1 MWAAPPSFFLCHVRN
16 APGRAPPDVRCRM
29 NPWASPWDEAA
40 GAPRAPTPPLSLGT
54 PPPLVSSTALAPL
67 DVDPWGGSA
76 LAATVPKPPTT
87 PPSMVAESA
96 PSKDTC
102 TQEGNAPDSN
112 LELLTS
118 ASLTI
123 HENVWGSGETMQ
135 TAWTEERKVETG
147 SSEAPLE
154 AGASEM
160 QPEEEA
166 SEVPPVEEASET
178 RPEAQTKEMPLDSGT
193 SEPPA
198 EAQTQPTAEALT
210 GKASALGRLGVAVSE
225 WRKARQAAADKA
237 KEAAEAEQAQ
247 GWKKVAPPKPA
258 ATARLAGWLRR
269 GTATP
274 PPPPPPPPAP
284 APAPEQGETPPPS
297 AKGASLDDDDL
308 AWLEATSMR
317 TSARAGARA
326 PAAPP
331 RGVRR
336 YDASAYDPDP
346 RYDYDPPSTYD
357 VDAAEDDAPVA
368 HDPYAYDPDDDDG
381 FGEMQTYTDD
391 DPSVPQ
397 STYSDEPRRAPLPP
411 LPPPPPATKPPP
423 SVDLLGA
430 SPPATQ
436 KGPLSKADVDFF
448 ESL

>member
-1 MWAAPPSFFLCHVRN
+1 
-16 APGRAPPDVRCRM
+16 M
-29 NPWASPWDEAA
+29 NPWASPSDEAD

-76 LAATVPKPPTT
+76 LAAPVPKPPAT
-87 PPSMVAESA
+87 PPRTVAESA

-102 TQEGNAPDSN
+102 TQEGQATDSN
-112 LELLTS
+112 LALLTS

-135 TAWTEERKVETG
+135 TAWTQDRKVEETRPSG
-147 SSEAPLE
+147 APVE
-154 AGASEM
+154 AGASAM
-160 QPEEEA
+160 QPKEEA
-166 SEVPPVEEASET
+166 SEIPSVAGASET
-178 RPEAQTKEMPLDSGT
+178 RPETPTKETPLDAGNSG
-193 SEPPA
+193 PPA
-198 EAQTQPTAEALT
+198 ESETRPTAEALA
-210 GKASALGRLGVAVSE
+210 GKPSALGRLGMAVSE

-258 ATARLAGWLRR
+258 ATVRLAGWLRR
-269 GTATP
+269 GTATSTAP
-274 PPPPPPPPAP
+274 TSPAPTPPAP
-284 APAPEQGETPPPS
+284 SSEQGETPSPS
-297 AKGASLDDDDL
+297 TKGAPLDDDDL

-317 TSARAGARA
+317 TTARA
-326 PAAPP
+326 PAAPV

-357 VDAAEDDAPVA
+357 EDAAEDNAAVP

-391 DPSVPQ
+391 EPSVPS
-397 STYSDEPRRAPLPP
+397 STYSDEPRRAPPP
-411 LPPPPPATKPPP
+411 AKPTLLPPPPPATKPPP

-436 KGPLSKADVDFF
+436 QGPLSKADVDFF